1 MQIAIVSTP
10 SGRSHRTH
18 LGTAIPKWVNSSFY
32 SKTHDKPFRKDRF
45 VSRCKM
51 YEIQMLGI
59 LDHNLTTVTVPL
71 LDHSG
76 TSKFSQ
82 TLSKGDRKLIRDDF
96 DAAIFGGKPGSDAE
110 GLTEDVQTTENSLP
124 VPSSYV
130 SALLLAQKLEAKEKH
145 SPVGNLATQARSLQP
160 TQGRRIASATLSSAS
175 RVPDALPVQS
185 LDLQRNPLRS
195 VSPAASSLSLGRT
208 DRTTSPSRSSE
219 PSVDQPS
226 EISTPEVFRAM
237 RLNTQA
243 RQNTSVNRRI
253 PSNWL
258 FGAFQQRSQPS
269 FPAARVEAVSRH
281 DVSTSEALRAPLS
294 LPVGLAGSSIQSRAV
309 PSAPVITPST
319 PSPSKEQR
327 ITQPLPIVSRAARPT
342 FTEDVARSL
351 RNSVKLG
358 KSPVDSLWGKTNA
371 YQRGKAHVSLNPCN
385 PKENVEISLG
395 RDRRWQHVRPKPMQD
410 SQHVVKWDS
419 MCAPACLPL
428 TTDDMPS
435 PNEIQDLYEINSY
448 DIACYLDQVS
458 LLIRS
463 DAAHVNLP
471 LAVMQEMASQR
482 LSRESGLIT

>member
-1 MQIAIVSTP
+1 MCRPQKIPCPYRRAMCLPFYSRRSWRQRRNILLWVIW
-10 SGRSHRTH
+10 SHR
-18 LGTAIPKWVNSSFY
+18 PE
-32 SKTHDKPFRKDRF
+32 
-45 VSRCKM
+45 VS
-51 YEIQMLGI
+51 
-59 LDHNLTTVTVPL
+59 
-71 LDHSG
+71 
-76 TSKFSQ
+76 
-82 TLSKGDRKLIRDDF
+82 
-96 DAAIFGGKPGSDAE
+96 
-110 GLTEDVQTTENSLP
+110 SLP
-124 VPSSYV
+124 
-130 SALLLAQKLEAKEKH
+130 KD
-145 SPVGNLATQARSLQP
+145 
-160 TQGRRIASATLSSAS
+160 
-175 RVPDALPVQS
+175 DALPVLRYLRRVESQMLYLFRVWIS
-185 LDLQRNPLRS
+185 NAIRSEAFPL
-195 VSPAASSLSLGRT
+195 LSLGRT

-226 EISTPEVFRAM
+226 ETSTPEVFRAM